1 MLIKDNEH
9 SYSQI
14 PTKSFSFSLCLLA
27 NIYKRKS
34 ILGSVQS
41 NPLSEKYCCMIMRI
55 NVDCNAC
62 CRKLRR
68 IILRMKVI
76 ETHLIE
82 KQQRRVCVC
91 GRFVPADIAIKIK
104 KKMNRRVEILEVQEF
119 EGEEQNELP
128 N

>member
-1 MLIKDNEH
+1 M
-9 SYSQI
+9 
-14 PTKSFSFSLCLLA
+14 
-27 NIYKRKS
+27 
-34 ILGSVQS
+34 
-41 NPLSEKYCCMIMRI
+41 SEKYCCMIMRI

-68 IILRMKVI
+68 IILRMK

-104 KKMNRRVEILEVQEF
+104 KKMKRRVEILEIQEF
-119 EGEEQNELP
+119 EGEVQNELP
-128 N
+128 Y

>member
-1 MLIKDNEH
+1 M
-9 SYSQI
+9 
-14 PTKSFSFSLCLLA
+14 
-27 NIYKRKS
+27 
-34 ILGSVQS
+34 
-41 NPLSEKYCCMIMRI
+41 SEKYCCMIMRI

-68 IILRMKVI
+68 IILRMKAI

-104 KKMNRRVEILEVQEF
+104 KKMKRRVEILEVQEF
-119 EGEEQNELP
+119 EGEEVQNEVP
-128 N
+128 Y

>member
-1 MLIKDNEH
+1 SPQSH
-9 SYSQI
+9 F
-14 PTKSFSFSLCLLA
+14 PFSFAFWLISK
-27 NIYKRKS
+27 IDP
-34 ILGSVQS
+34 ILGSVHS
-41 NPLSEKYCCMIMRI
+41 NPIPEKYCCMIMRI

-91 GRFVPADIAIKIK
+91 GRFVPSDVAIKIK
-104 KKMNRRVEILEVQEF
+104 KKLNRRVEILEIQEF
-119 EGEEQNELP
+119 EGEVQDEP
-128 N
+128 P